1 MKEIQIWLDTPQLFF
16 LEKIM
21 RKIEGNSFGE
31 NLYGSSTLQG
41 LRVIVD
47 RGWYS
52 DKQKPWLNAI
62 REDYLECFCR

>member
-1 MKEIQIWLDTPQLFF
+1 MKEIKIWLDTPQLFF
-16 LEKIM
+16 LEKIIH
-21 RKIEGNSFGE
+21 KIDGNSFGD
-31 NLYGSSTLQG
+31 NIYGTSTRAG
-41 LRVIVD
+41 LRVIID

>member
-1 MKEIQIWLDTPQLFF
+1 MKEIKIWLDTPQLFF

-21 RKIEGNSFGE
+21 NKIEGNSFGE

-41 LRVIVD
+41 LRVIID
-47 RGWYS
+47 RGYYT
-52 DKQKPWLNAI
+52 DTQKPWLNSI

>member
-1 MKEIQIWLDTPQLFF
+1 MKEIKIWLDTPQLFF

-21 RKIEGNSFGE
+21 NKIEGNSFGE

-52 DKQKPWLNAI
+52 DKQKPWLNSI

>member
-1 MKEIQIWLDTPQLFF
+1 MKEIKIWLDTPQLFF

-21 RKIEGNSFGE
+21 NKIEGGNF
-31 NLYGSSTLQG
+31 NIYGTSTMAG
-41 LRVIVD
+41 LRVIID

-52 DKQKPWLNAI
+52 DTQKGWLNSM

>member
-1 MKEIQIWLDTPQLFF
+1 MKEIKIWLDTPQLFF

-21 RKIEGNSFGE
+21 NKIEGNSFGE

-41 LRVIVD
+41 LRVIID

-52 DKQKPWLNAI
+52 DKQKPWLNSM

>member
-1 MKEIQIWLDTPQLFF
+1 MKEIKIWLDTPQLFF

-21 RKIEGNSFGE
+21 NKIEGNSFGE

-41 LRVIVD
+41 LRVIID
-47 RGWYS
+47 RGYYT
-52 DKQKPWLNAI
+52 DTQKSWLNSM

>member
-21 RKIEGNSFGE
+21 NKIEGNSFGE

-52 DKQKPWLNAI
+52 DKQKPWLNSI